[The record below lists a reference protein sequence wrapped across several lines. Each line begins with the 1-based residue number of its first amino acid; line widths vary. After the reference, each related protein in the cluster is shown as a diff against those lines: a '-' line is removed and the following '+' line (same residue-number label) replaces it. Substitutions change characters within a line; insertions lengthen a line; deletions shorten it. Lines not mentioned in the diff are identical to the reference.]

1 MNLLYAQTACNT
13 PKKEENLNTKPS
25 DIINKTDLIL
35 QSGFNTADP
44 PDSGEKSTTAGY
56 TSHH

>member
-13 PKKEENLNTKPS
+13 PKKEEHLNTKPS

-44 PDSGEKSTTAGY
+44 PDSGEK
-56 TSHH
+56 